1 MLTLCYYAINT
12 SKMLAHDSKEIS
24 MDLEVIKQKQ
34 VRMPEDLIWK
44 IKEAAVRNRRS
55 ENQEMLIRLES
66 SFDERVEKVMRECL

>member
-1 MLTLCYYAINT
+1 MLVC
-12 SKMLAHDSKEIS
+12 DSKEIS

-66 SFDERVEKVMRECL
+66 SFDERVEKVIRECL

>member
-1 MLTLCYYAINT
+1 MLTLCYYAINV

-66 SFDERVEKVMRECL
+66 SFDERVEKVMKECL

>member
-1 MLTLCYYAINT
+1 
-12 SKMLAHDSKEIS
+12 MLAHDSKEIS

>member
-1 MLTLCYYAINT
+1 
-12 SKMLAHDSKEIS
+12 MLAHDSKEIN

-66 SFDERVEKVMRECL
+66 SFDERVEKVMKECL

>member
-1 MLTLCYYAINT
+1 MLTLCYYAINV
-12 SKMLAHDSKEIS
+12 SKMLVGDSKEIN

-66 SFDERVEKVMRECL
+66 SFDERVEKVIKECL

>member
-1 MLTLCYYAINT
+1 MLTLCYYAINV
-12 SKMLAHDSKEIS
+12 SKMLAGDSKEIN

>member
-12 SKMLAHDSKEIS
+12 SKMLAYDSKEIS

-66 SFDERVEKVMRECL
+66 SFDERVEKVMKECL

>member
-1 MLTLCYYAINT
+1 
-12 SKMLAHDSKEIS
+12 

-55 ENQEMLIRLES
+55 ENQEMLIRLEG

>member
-1 MLTLCYYAINT
+1 MLTLCYYAINV
-12 SKMLAHDSKEIS
+12 SKMLVCDSKEIS

-66 SFDERVEKVMRECL
+66 SFDERVEKVIRECL